1 MKTLQ
6 KNTRDSIRVA
16 LLCGGPSLERGIS
29 LNSARSVLDHLG
41 GESVEIVPIY
51 FDQAKH
57 AYHISTSQL
66 YSNTPSD
73 FDFKLKQNS
82 KPLSSAGLVRL
93 LKTVDIAFPVMHGA
107 FGEDGAIQSFLEKH
121 RIPYI
126 GSPSTACKQVF
137 DKYKANTLIAEHGF
151 YTLPSTVLKIY
162 AKDHKKI
169 VTDFFK
175 EHSIKRAIVKPATG
189 GSSIGVFS
197 VSTTEEALAKVEYI
211 FSKRMDTRVVIE
223 PFANGIEFTVI
234 LLENHLGQGVAVL
247 PTEIESDYTDHQIF
261 DFRKKYLPTRA
272 VTYHCPPRFSNEII
286 EKIQIQAE
294 QLFKLFGMRDFAR
307 FDGWVFPDGSIWFS
321 DFNPISGME
330 QNSFLFQ
337 QSVRIG
343 FSHHDVL
350 LYILKNALR
359 RYNMHILDTSVES
372 LKLKD
377 KNVKKKGSTDSA
389 SKKPV
394 SVIFGGSTAERQVS
408 LMSGTNVWL
417 KLRKSNLY
425 IPRPYVLGFN
435 NDVWEMPYALILN
448 HTVEEII
455 ENAQMASS
463 DMARLKFLIE
473 KVVYK
478 LALTEGDKTE
488 EFFIPRR
495 YSLKEFIKSH
505 KGGFIFLGLHGGMG
519 EGGSMQAMLD
529 KAGVTYNGPSAK
541 VSALCMNKF
550 ATAQAVNKLAIPYVH
565 SAHQKTVAL
574 SSIRDIPKLWSS
586 LLLDLDAK
594 TVIVKPLDDGCSA
607 GIARLFSAED
617 LEKYIGFVRTQSAHI
632 PAGTFQNQK
641 TSIDM
646 PTEQVAE
653 LLFENFIETDVIKIK
668 GAKLAHTRKTD
679 WIEVTVGVY
688 TSPQP
693 SPYKGEGVGLH
704 VLSPSL
710 TVAEGEV
717 LSVEEKFQGGTG
729 VNITPPPESIV
740 KTKILN
746 LVKERIGMVARGLGI
761 TGYSRIDAFI
771 HTKTGEVSI
780 IEVNTLPALTPSTV
794 IYHQALVEPTPIFPT
809 EFLEML
815 IKNKG
820 Y

>member
-1 MKTLQ
+1 MKALQ

-82 KPLSSAGLVRL
+82 KPLTPASLVRL

-107 FGEDGAIQSFLEKH
+107 FGEDGAIQSILEKNN
-121 RIPYI
+121 IPYI
-126 GSPSTACKQVF
+126 GSPSSACKKVF

-169 VTDFFK
+169 ITDFFK
-175 EHSIKRAIVKPATG
+175 AHSIKRAIVKPATG

-197 VSTTEEALAKVEYI
+197 VGTVEEALEKVEYI

-272 VTYHCPPRFSNEII
+272 VTYHCPPRFSNEVI

-350 LYILKNALR
+350 LYILKNACR
-359 RYNMHILDTSVES
+359 RYNIR
-372 LKLKD
+372 LKNLEVGLP
-377 KNVKKKGSTDSA
+377 NFSDSIK
-389 SKKPV
+389 KKPV

-425 IPRPYVLGFN
+425 TPRPYVLGFD

-455 ENAQMASS
+455 ENATMASR

-478 LALTEGDKTE
+478 LALREGDATE
-488 EFFIPRR
+488 EFFIPRK
-495 YSLKEFIKSH
+495 YSLKEFIKSQ

-519 EGGSMQAMLD
+519 EGGSIQAMLD
-529 KAGVTYNGPSAK
+529 KAGVTYNGPSAR

-550 ATAQAVNKLAIPYVH
+550 DTACAVNKLAIPHVH
-565 SAHQKTVAL
+565 SARQKTVVL
-574 SSIRDIPKLWSS
+574 SGIKNTAKLWES
-586 LLLDLDAK
+586 LLQDLDAK
-594 TVIVKPLDDGCSA
+594 TIIVKPLDDGCSA
-607 GIARLFSAED
+607 GIARLFNAGD
-617 LEKYIGFVRTQSAHI
+617 LANYIGFVRTQSAHI

-646 PTEQVAE
+646 PTEKVSE

-679 WIEVTVGVY
+679 WIEVTVGVVQAGK
-688 TSPQP
+688 S
-693 SPYKGEGVGLH
+693 LH
-704 VLSPSL
+704 VLNPSL

-740 KTKILN
+740 KNSVLKK
-746 LVKERIGMVARGLGI
+746 VKERIGQVAVGLGV

-780 IEVNTLPALTPSTV
+780 IEVNTLPGLTPSTV
-794 IYHQALVEPTPIFPT
+794 IYHQALAEPTPIFPT